1 MRLEKKYLTEEVK
14 THLDK
19 SDYVYL
25 TNYERITVDEIA
37 ELRGQL
43 AEHDAEFHVVKNT
56 LLNVVAKERSLPDL
70 GDHLAGPTAIIV
82 GGNNP
87 SGVAKIVFNFFKK
100 KEKVELKAGV
110 LNDRALSKDEIEAL
124 SKLPGLEV
132 LRAQLLGLLT
142 QPSTG
147 FVRIIN
153 AVPQGLVN
161 VLQAK
166 VREEGGNNA

>member
-1 MRLEKKYLTEEVK
+1 MRPEKKYLVEEVN
-14 THLDK
+14 THLAK

-37 ELRGQL
+37 ELRAQL
-43 AEHDAEFHVVKNT
+43 SEHDAEFHVIKNSIFG
-56 LLNVVAKERSLPDL
+56 VAAASKELPDMSEFL
-70 GDHLAGPTAIIV
+70 TGQTAIIV

-87 SGVAKIVFNFFKK
+87 SGVAKLIGEFFKK
-100 KEKVELKAGV
+100 KEKVEMKAGI
-110 LNDRALSKDEIEAL
+110 LNERALTKDEITVLA
-124 SKLPGLEV
+124 SLPGLEV

-142 QPSTG
+142 QPATG
-147 FVRIIN
+147 FVRVLN

-166 VREEGGNNA
+166 VRKENGE

>member
-25 TNYERITVDEIA
+25 TNYERVTVDEIA

-43 AEHDAEFHVVKNT
+43 AEHDAEFHVVKNSS
-56 LLNVVAKERSLPDL
+56 LNVVAKERSLPDL
-70 GDHLAGPTAIIV
+70 GDHLVGPTAIIV

-87 SGVAKIVFNFFKK
+87 SGVAKIVFDFFKK

-132 LRAQLLGLLT
+132 LRAKLLGLLT
-142 QPSTG
+142 QPNTG

-153 AVPQGLVN
+153 AIPQGLVN
-161 VLQAK
+161 ILQAK
-166 VREEGGNNA
+166 AREEGGNNA

>member
-1 MRLEKKYLTEEVK
+1 MRLEKKYLVEEVN
-14 THLDK
+14 THLNK

-25 TNYERITVDEIA
+25 ANYERITVDEIA
-37 ELRGQL
+37 ELRASL
-43 AEHDAEFHVVKNT
+43 SEHDAEFHVVKNT
-56 LLNVVAKERSLPDL
+56 ILNVAAQEQSYPDL
-70 GDHLAGPTAIIV
+70 SDYLSGPTAIVV

-87 SGVAKIVFNFFKK
+87 SGVAKVVFDFFKK

-110 LNDRALSKDEIEAL
+110 LNDRALEVQEIEAL

-142 QPSTG
+142 QPATG
-147 FVRIIN
+147 FVRVIN
-153 AVPQGLVN
+153 AVPQDLVN

-166 VREEGGNNA
+166 VRKEKGEDA